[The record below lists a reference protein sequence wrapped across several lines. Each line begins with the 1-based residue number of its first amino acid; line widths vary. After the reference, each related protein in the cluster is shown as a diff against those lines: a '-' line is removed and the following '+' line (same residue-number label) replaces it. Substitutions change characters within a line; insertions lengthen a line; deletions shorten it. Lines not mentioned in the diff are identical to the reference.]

1 MEEKCAAM
9 PNSVVPRPLL
19 VSLAVLVV
27 AAFPASAHAAVTI
40 TGVQVQPT
48 TTAAGGHPDL
58 TIDTTFSQNP
68 ESDDLKG
75 LRVLLPQGL
84 VGDPNA
90 ADHCSQS
97 AFGADTCPASSKV
110 GTAQVSAVITVPPG
124 IDTSQTS
131 PGDIY
136 LLDPQDSEPA
146 RLGLVVRPQA
156 IGIFSPPKIF
166 LQSGI
171 TLGPDTN
178 YGLSSTFDNI
188 PRSDGGFDIRITE
201 TKLTLNG
208 MAAHGPFISNP
219 TDCRQATISV
229 SATSYDESGTSSGS
243 GSFTPTACDALAFA
257 PAVSGTVGGPGLTA
271 KNTSPILT
279 SLISLPAGQ
288 ANPSTVKI
296 VLPATVA
303 PNISQ
308 VGRACPPDVF
318 AASNCPSNAR
328 VGSVEATSP
337 LLPAALQGPVQL
349 VARQG
354 GILPQLAILIGGA
367 VPITLV
373 GDVGLETGR
382 ITNTFTGIP
391 DLPLS
396 RFQLTV
402 DGGQGLLRNQ
412 SDLCAP
418 GAGGTVDGTITA
430 HSGRTAT
437 ISGRLAV
444 QGCVPGSATATAK
457 PRASM
462 RILFGSKGGV
472 LTAHF
477 KAGNGAPPLT
487 KAQLTLAPGLKGRK
501 KGAVVS
507 EAKRLGRRA
516 LSLRGR
522 RLTAKLTRKGA
533 VSVAVRWRGLKAS
546 RKVAAKIAS
555 RTPLKFVALLTDASG
570 R

>member
-110 GTAQVSAVITVPPG
+110 GTAQVTAVITVPPG

-156 IGIFSPPKIF
+156 IGIFSLPKIF

-178 YGLSSTFDNI
+178 YGLSTTFDNI
-188 PRSDGGFDIRITE
+188 PRQDGGFDLRITG

-208 MAAHGPFISNP
+208 MAAHGSFITNP
-219 TDCRQATISV
+219 TNCRQATMTV
-229 SATSYDESGTSSGS
+229 SATAYDEPGTSTGS
-243 GSFTPTACDALAFA
+243 ASFTPTDCGRLPFA
-257 PAVSGTVGGPGLTA
+257 PKLTGTLGGQGLTA
-271 KNTSPILT
+271 KNASPVFTST
-279 SLISLPAGQ
+279 ISVDPGQ
-288 ANPSTVKI
+288 ANPSAVK
-296 VLPATVA
+296 VMLPAGLLPDLSQLSRA
-303 PNISQ
+303 CSPDAFAAGSCPNTAQ
-308 VGRACPPDVF
+308 VGNVL
-318 AASNCPSNAR
+318 AA
-328 VGSVEATSP
+328 SP
-337 LLPAALQGPVQL
+337 LLPAPLQGPLLL
-349 VARQG
+349 VGSSTPG
-354 GILPQLAILIGGA
+354 GLPKLGIILRGA
-367 VPITLV
+367 VPITL
-373 GDVGLETGR
+373 T
-382 ITNTFTGIP
+382 
-391 DLPLS
+391 
-396 RFQLTV
+396 
-402 DGGQGLLRNQ
+402 
-412 SDLCAP
+412 
-418 GAGGTVDGTITA
+418 
-430 HSGRTAT
+430 
-437 ISGRLAV
+437 
-444 QGCVPGSATATAK
+444 
-457 PRASM
+457 
-462 RILFGSKGGV
+462 
-472 LTAHF
+472 
-477 KAGNGAPPLT
+477 
-487 KAQLTLAPGLKGRK
+487 
-501 KGAVVS
+501 
-507 EAKRLGRRA
+507 
-516 LSLRGR
+516 
-522 RLTAKLTRKGA
+522 
-533 VSVAVRWRGLKAS
+533 
-546 RKVAAKIAS
+546 
-555 RTPLKFVALLTDASG
+555 
-570 R
+570 